1 MGVGLLLPPILFKGN
16 TMQVI
21 NNNFMIDQYTLY
33 SILNDKGQLKVLK
46 FLLNNSMYSYVFN
59 NYTTLA
65 KKIGFK
71 TKSGVWKA
79 LQKLK
84 DNNIIDIINDK
95 FYRRK
100 IIMLKNRM
108 CIYNDYE

>member
-1 MGVGLLLPPILFKGN
+1 MGVGLLPPPLLFKGY
-16 TMQVI
+16 TMQII
-21 NNNFMIDQYTLY
+21 NKNFMIHQYTLY

-46 FLLNNSMYSYVFN
+46 FLLNNTTCSYMFD

-65 KKIGFK
+65 KQVGFK

-84 DNNIIDIINDK
+84 DNNIIEVINDK

-100 IIMLKNRM
+100 TIVLKNRM
-108 CIYNDYE
+108 CIYNDY

>member
-1 MGVGLLLPPILFKGN
+1 
-16 TMQVI
+16 MQVLYES
-21 NNNFMIDQYTLY
+21 FMVEQDKLCA
-33 SILNDKGQLKVLK
+33 ILNDKGQLKVLK
-46 FLLNNSMYSYVFN
+46 FLLNSTPHSYTFN

-79 LQKLK
+79 IQKLK
-84 DNNIIDIINDK
+84 DNNIIHIVDDK

-100 IIMLKNRM
+100 TIVLKNRTY
-108 CIYNDYE
+108 IYNDY

>member
-1 MGVGLLLPPILFKGN
+1 MKGVPNPPILFKGN

-21 NNNFMIDQYTLY
+21 NENFMIDQHTLC

-46 FLLNNSMYSYVFN
+46 FLLNNLTHSYMFD

-65 KKIGFK
+65 KRIGFK

-100 IIMLKNRM
+100 IILLKNRM